1 MTGSKEILLMI
12 KINLLSPND
21 RLSAKWE
28 KINKIIISSAAAV
41 IITQLVFALSIFASM
56 KYLKIES
63 DSLDTQ
69 LENLQMES
77 DAKEIKEMKGVI
89 NDYDEQLECIDQIQK
104 NHICWTQTLGSF
116 SEIIP
121 DGVKIKELS
130 IREYKD
136 DPKEKT
142 KSSDNEKYIMNIKG
156 IAKKREYLLEFEN
169 NLKNSEIFEPIIFG
183 DYMENNY
190 KKEIDADFEHDILIN
205 KSDVLMLKQ

>member
-41 IITQLVFALSIFASM
+41 IITQLVFASSIFASM

-89 NDYDEQLECIDQIQK
+89 NDYDEQLKCIDQIQK
-104 NHICWTQTLGSF
+104 NHICWTQMFGSF

-121 DGVKIKELS
+121 GGVKIKELS